1 MVQNIS
7 KKTTYIMISI
17 LMLGTFVA
25 VLNQTLLTTALPS
38 IMNQMSVSS
47 STAQWLTTIFM
58 LVNGIMIPI
67 TAFLIQ
73 KFSSRHLFIT
83 AILFFTIG
91 TMLCGF
97 APNFSLILV
106 GRAIQAMGAGIMMPL
121 MQTVLFLVFP
131 KEKRGQAMGLFG
143 LVIAFAP
150 AIGPSLSGWL
160 VSQYDWRVIFYILLV
175 IAILDLILALGFL
188 KNVIDTTNPSL
199 DIISVVLSTV
209 GFATLLYGFS
219 SAGNIG
225 WSHPSVY
232 LSVLVGLVT
241 LGFFIRRQLKLKE
254 PLLDVRVFKY
264 RAFTINMVLVV
275 IVFISFIGSMT
286 ILPIY
291 LQSMNHF
298 SALESGLA
306 LMPGGI
312 IMGILSPIA
321 GKIFDKFGAR
331 ILSFTGLLIVAVTS
345 FAFTQLQAD
354 TSFIYISVTF
364 GISMA
369 ANAMVMMPLTT
380 AALNPLSQNLVPH
393 GTAINNTI
401 RQVAGAIG
409 TAILVT
415 IMTTT
420 ALDPSQHGVDG
431 LVHGVR
437 VTYGVLSI
445 TALIGSFMA
454 ILTPNQKN

>member
-1 MVQNIS
+1 
-7 KKTTYIMISI
+7 
-17 LMLGTFVA
+17 
-25 VLNQTLLTTALPS
+25 
-38 IMNQMSVSS
+38 
-47 STAQWLTTIFM
+47 
-58 LVNGIMIPI
+58 
-67 TAFLIQ
+67 
-73 KFSSRHLFIT
+73 
-83 AILFFTIG
+83 
-91 TMLCGF
+91 
-97 APNFSLILV
+97 
-106 GRAIQAMGAGIMMPL
+106 
-121 MQTVLFLVFP
+121 
-131 KEKRGQAMGLFG
+131 
-143 LVIAFAP
+143 
-150 AIGPSLSGWL
+150 
-160 VSQYDWRVIFYILLV
+160 
-175 IAILDLILALGFL
+175 
-188 KNVIDTTNPSL
+188 
-199 DIISVVLSTV
+199 
-209 GFATLLYGFS
+209 
-219 SAGNIG
+219 
-225 WSHPSVY
+225 
-232 LSVLVGLVT
+232 
-241 LGFFIRRQLKLKE
+241 
-254 PLLDVRVFKY
+254 
-264 RAFTINMVLVV
+264 
-275 IVFISFIGSMT
+275 
-286 ILPIY
+286 
-291 LQSMNHF
+291 MNHF

-321 GKIFDKFGAR
+321 GKIFDKFGAC